1 MPLPVFKGPHYCLKR
16 PTLEKSCQIQDEKVW
31 VPSKVSG
38 TGCRMTIRISSLGRI
53 SWVRWRFRF
62 STGRSFRPESSSR
75 SPRSTFRVI
84 QSIPVYCFR
93 AVVASVVASWTRGC
107 GFSPGCLWFLTS
119 PTRTCHNNLL
129 NFNQKKIDLRNIEP
143 KLPYLGQNWL
153 NLA

>member
-1 MPLPVFKGPHYCLKR
+1 MHLPVFKGPRYCPKG
-16 PTLEKSCQIQDEKVW
+16 PTLEKSCLIQDEKVW
-31 VPSKVSG
+31 VHSKVSG

-84 QSIPVYCFR
+84 QSIPAYCFR
-93 AVVASVVASWTRGC
+93 AVVASVVASWTKGR

-119 PTRTCHNNLL
+119 LTRTSHCNLYH
-129 NFNQKKIDLRNIEP
+129 FTQKKIGLWK
-143 KLPYLGQNWL
+143 KLLYLGHN
-153 NLA
+153 